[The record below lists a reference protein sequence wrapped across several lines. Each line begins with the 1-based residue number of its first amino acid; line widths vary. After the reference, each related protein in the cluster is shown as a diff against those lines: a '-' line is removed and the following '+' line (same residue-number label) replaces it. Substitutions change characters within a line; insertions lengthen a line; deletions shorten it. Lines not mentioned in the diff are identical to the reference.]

1 VKRIDK
7 SLMEE
12 LCDKA
17 NASDRKRAH
26 TTLHGSH
33 SDPVQK
39 VVIGLAPGTYVR
51 PHFHSGDSRWEMLMV
66 IQGSLTLFFFDDTG
80 KVAEQM
86 DVSHTGHLRLVEIPP
101 HRWHTIAV
109 NEANTIILEIKEGPF
124 DPATLVF
131 APWAPE
137 EGEETVT
144 DYLAALTAAEQ

>member
-1 VKRIDK
+1 MKRIDK
-7 SLMEE
+7 ALMAE

-26 TTLHGSH
+26 LTLHDSH

-51 PHFHSGDSRWEMLMV
+51 PHAHKGDSRWEMLMV

-80 KVAEQM
+80 KVTDHLAL
-86 DVSHTGHLRLVEIPP
+86 SHTGHLRLVEIPP

-109 NEANTIILEIKEGPF
+109 GEANTVIIEIKEGPF

-144 DYLAALTAAEQ
+144 DYLAELTAAEQ